1 MGWFKETDN
10 KPLFSQVTEEMQN
23 TFRYYKEQIEYTQNQ
38 NDTLRL
44 HLAMEKDIYNK
55 LYAEKRVL
63 EAKLYEANRELE
75 ILRVLP
81 ENTIDQ
87 NLKVNPTEQ
96 NNDILI
102 KYIDSLLEG
111 IDETETDSEKGWW
124 ETTSGAEFGEKKRI
138 EILRGIRNFL

>member
-124 ETTSGAEFGEKKRI
+124 ETTPGAEFGEKKRI